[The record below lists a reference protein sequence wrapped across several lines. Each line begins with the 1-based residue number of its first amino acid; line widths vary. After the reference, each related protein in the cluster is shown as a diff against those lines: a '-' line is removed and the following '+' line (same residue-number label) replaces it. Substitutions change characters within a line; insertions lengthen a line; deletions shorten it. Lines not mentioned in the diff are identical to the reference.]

1 MFSKNFSKMRAI
13 DESKLIYAYIE
24 ARDAKLIASLA
35 SQTYMVSYL
44 LMYFLPFLMIMPL

>member
-1 MFSKNFSKMRAI
+1 M
-13 DESKLIYAYIE
+13 
-24 ARDAKLIASLA
+24 DAKLIASLA